1 LAVEGLPS
9 TVTVTIV
16 GDVADVVIT
25 TTPATITPPVPSEY
39 WQHDENAEPAPTVWP
54 YDPDEWVREPA
65 EILVDEDA
73 DEPPPASSFRDY
85 DPEAEND
92 PWLQGR

>member
-1 LAVEGLPS
+1 VSTFRIVVPTSTLLAVEGKPS
-9 TVTVTIV
+9 TVTVTII
-16 GDVADVVIT
+16 GDVADVVIV
-25 TTPATITPPVPSEY
+25 TTPAPVAPPVPSEY
-39 WQHDENAEPAPTVWP
+39 WQHDP
-54 YDPDEWVREPA
+54 
-65 EILVDEDA
+65 DA